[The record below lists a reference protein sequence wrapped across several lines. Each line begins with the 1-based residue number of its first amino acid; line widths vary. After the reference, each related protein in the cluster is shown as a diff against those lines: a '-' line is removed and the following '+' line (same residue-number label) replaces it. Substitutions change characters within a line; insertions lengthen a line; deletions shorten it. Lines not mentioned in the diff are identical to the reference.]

1 MSKLSKRSI
10 RPDMLKW
17 GRKGEEEFKAFLD
30 ENDYSYSWDDTY
42 EYDFLV
48 SGDYDF
54 RVDVKT
60 TVRNTDPRDYYD
72 FNIPAYSIDRK
83 VTDIYVFCHINKKA
97 PSVELIGWIPS
108 KEFLNHPELIYKDS
122 GQTLTYGGTAVT
134 EPLRS
139 LQYKNLYDME
149 DFGSLL

>member
-108 KEFLNHPELIYKDS
+108 KEFLSHPELIYKDS